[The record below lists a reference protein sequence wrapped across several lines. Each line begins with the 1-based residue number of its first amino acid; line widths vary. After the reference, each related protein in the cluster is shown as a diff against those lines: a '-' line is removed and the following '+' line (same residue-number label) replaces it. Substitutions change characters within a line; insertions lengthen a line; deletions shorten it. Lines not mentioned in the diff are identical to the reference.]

1 MSDLV
6 YLAHHG
12 IKGQKHGVRKYQN
25 PDGSL
30 TPLGRIHYG
39 VGAAKNAIRKKIAP
53 TNAELNAQIRK
64 QKSKNLN
71 KQKRRELRDLKRGV
85 DKDAS
90 SPSESKLKGQHKKF
104 AEMSDAEIEQR
115 IKRLS
120 NEVKLAELE
129 TTKSLTPGKR
139 FMYDIAKDVGKKTI
153 TNILTDTLTESGKKA
168 LKDAF
173 DSTKKSEDRKKGY
186 ETELAERKAKEE
198 LSTYKKEHPEGLSRF
213 SPSAK
218 KAKKEREQKEIAEK
232 SREKLEADAKA
243 AQNRMTI
250 QKERDEAAKRSDDF
264 VKKIEDRQE
273 KAEKR
278 TRDAEASIEA
288 QRARQARGL
297 QQTGHTNAEIAKMMG
312 LPDWEVGYL
321 LYEKPKKK

>member
-39 VGAAKNAIRKKIAP
+39 VGAARNAIRKKIAP

-85 DKDAS
+85 DQGAS
-90 SPSESKLKGQHKKF
+90 APSDSKLKGQHKQF
-104 AEMSDAEIEQR
+104 AEMSDAEIERR

-129 TTKSLTPGKR
+129 ATKNLTPGKR
-139 FMYDIAKDVGKKTI
+139 FLYDIAKDVGKKTI
-153 TNILTDTLTESGKKA
+153 TNVLTDVLTESGKNA
-168 LKDAF
+168 LKGAM
-173 DSTKKSEDRKKGY
+173 DSTEKSEDRKKDY
-186 ETELAERKAKEE
+186 ETELAERKAKDE
-198 LSTYKKEHPEGLSRF
+198 LSTYKKEHPTGLRKL
-213 SPSAK
+213 SPSSRKAVKEK
-218 KAKKEREQKEIAEK
+218 KAEERQDKDDEKLKKTAERSKNEQTIYKERELRAKAYKQAGNSNEEIAA
-232 SREKLEADAKA
+232 KLGV
-243 AQNRMTI
+243 
-250 QKERDEAAKRSDDF
+250 S
-264 VKKIEDRQE
+264 
-273 KAEKR
+273 
-278 TRDAEASIEA
+278 
-288 QRARQARGL
+288 
-297 QQTGHTNAEIAKMMG
+297 
-312 LPDWEVGYL
+312 VGDVAYY
-321 LYEKPKKK
+321 LYEKPKKNN